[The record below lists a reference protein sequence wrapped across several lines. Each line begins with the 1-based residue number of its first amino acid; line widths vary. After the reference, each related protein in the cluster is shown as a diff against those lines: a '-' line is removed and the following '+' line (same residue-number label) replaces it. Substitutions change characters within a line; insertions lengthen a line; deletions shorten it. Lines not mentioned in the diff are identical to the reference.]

1 MSESNSWY
9 KDKLLDPGYET
20 SDSDDVENINYRG
33 RTVIE
38 LGTMTS
44 TSKNTPFTP
53 SLGTS
58 RGNEV
63 INYETT
69 DGLKTYKK
77 ATEALKD
84 EYDGKASGIEFFR
97 MQLLARA
104 KAEGW
109 MNSTDTDIINIPKDG
124 INKSN
129 GTINIIKEHSQ
140 ISNAAIKQWATNNL
154 VGKTSVDRCD
164 QNN

>member
-1 MSESNSWY
+1 MESNSWY
-9 KDKLLDPGYET
+9 EDSFLDPGYKI
-20 SDSDDVENINYRG
+20 SDSDNVEHINYRG

-44 TSKNTPFTP
+44 TSNNTPFTP
-53 SLGTS
+53 LLRPS
-58 RGNEV
+58 RGNEI
-63 INYETT
+63 INYKTT
-69 DGLKTYKK
+69 DGLKTYKR

-84 EYDGKASGIEFFR
+84 EYDGKALGIAVFR

-104 KAEGW
+104 KAEAW
-109 MNSTDTDIINIPKDG
+109 MNSNNADIINIPKDG

-140 ISNAAIKQWATNNL
+140 ISNNAIKQWATNNL
-154 VGKTSVDRCD
+154 VRKTLVDRCD